1 MVGEVVEEDEEEER
15 EKGAVVVVV
24 EMSSWQNR
32 HRHEQERERER
43 FPWWRKTTTTRLR
56 LAGGQ
61 IMCLSTV
68 AAVLAEQVV
77 VCFAV
82 PVSCFWARAAPSPHA
97 IGGGPLFGMQV
108 GK

>member
-32 HRHEQERERER
+32 HRHEQERGR
-43 FPWWRKTTTTRLR
+43 FPWWRRTTTTRLR

-97 IGGGPLFGMQV
+97 IGGGPLVGMQV